1 MTNPINN
8 TNRSTA
14 ESLSAKSSTA
24 RGQASSSGNTAAA
37 PDTAPTSSTA
47 DTVSLSAES
56 TQVRE
61 LQNRL
66 ADIPEVNAQK
76 VAQIKQEIANGNYPL
91 DSKAIAANLL
101 NFEKALSE

>member
-8 TNRSTA
+8 TSRSTA
-14 ESLSAKSSTA
+14 ESLSTKPSAA
-24 RGQASSSGNTAAA
+24 RSQSSSGNNTAAA
-37 PDTAPTSSTA
+37 PDTASGSSA

-66 ADIPEVNAQK
+66 ADIPEVDAQK